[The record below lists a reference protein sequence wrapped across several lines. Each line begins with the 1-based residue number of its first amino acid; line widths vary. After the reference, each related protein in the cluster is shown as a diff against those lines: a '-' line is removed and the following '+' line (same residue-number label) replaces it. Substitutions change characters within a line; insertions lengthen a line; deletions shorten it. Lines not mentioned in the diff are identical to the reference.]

1 MGRRGTLETERLLR
15 ECQAK
20 QNLAMAA
27 AAQEI
32 YWIIETLPLKFG
44 PAGDKVRSEM
54 LKQVRLYQKG
64 HG

>member
-1 MGRRGTLETERLLR
+1 MSETEGLLR

-20 QNLAMAA
+20 QNLAMSA

-44 PAGDKVRSEM
+44 PAGDKVRTVILEH
-54 LKQVRLYQKG
+54 VQKYREG
-64 HG
+64 HQ

>member
-1 MGRRGTLETERLLR
+1 MARRTRSETEGMLR

-20 QNLAMAA
+20 QNLAMSA

-54 LKQVRLYQKG
+54 LKHVQKYREG
-64 HG
+64 HQ